1 MRETSCVI
9 SVSMSVSAQCYR
21 WGKSGTECMESPVL
35 FLQLQ
40 VYVQLY
46 NNILFSK
53 SQTLAYL
60 MENKHRMHDN
70 MLTFPRETMRPS
82 QAK

>member
-1 MRETSCVI
+1 MTETSCVI
-9 SVSMSVSAQCYR
+9 TVSLSVSAQCYR
-21 WGKSGTECMESPVL
+21 WGKSGTQCMESPVL

-40 VYVQLY
+40 IYVQLY
-46 NNILFSK
+46 NKILFSK

-60 MENKHRMHDN
+60 VENKNRMHDN
-70 MLTFPRETMRPS
+70 MLTFLRDTMRHS